1 MAYKELLVAD
11 RKLSYQDLLEI
22 IRLVEESPEFSEFKL
37 EYGDIKI
44 NLGKSSAGAIS
55 AHEPLDN
62 PADLSP
68 KVTQVTSPPEPVKL
82 VRSSR
87 TSVPDGMI
95 GIKSPMVGSF
105 YRSPE
110 PGAPPFIEIG
120 STVNPDSTV
129 CIIEVMK
136 LMNSLPAGVN
146 GTISEI
152 LVADGDPVEYG
163 QILVLIKPS

>member
-1 MAYKELLVAD
+1 MAYKELFVAD
-11 RKLSYQDLLEI
+11 RDLSYQDLLNI

-44 NLGKSSAGAIS
+44 NLRKSSAGVMS
-55 AHEPLDN
+55 APEPLDN
-62 PADLSP
+62 PVDVKP
-68 KVTQVTSPPEPVKL
+68 KVMKVTNHSESIELVKSSTTMIPE
-82 VRSSR
+82 
-87 TSVPDGMI
+87 GMI

-152 LVADGDPVEYG
+152 LVSDGDPVEYG

>member
-1 MAYKELLVAD
+1 MAD
-11 RKLSYQDLLEI
+11 RDLSYQDLLDI

-44 NLGKSSAGAIS
+44 NLRKSSAGLMS
-55 AHEPLDN
+55 APEPLDI
-62 PADLSP
+62 PADVKS
-68 KVTQVTSPPEPVKL
+68 KVTQVTTPLETIALVKSSMTVVPE
-82 VRSSR
+82 
-87 TSVPDGMI
+87 GMI

-152 LVADGDPVEYG
+152 LVSDGDPVEYG

>member
-1 MAYKELLVAD
+1 MAD
-11 RKLSYQDLLEI
+11 RELSYRDLLEI
-22 IRLVEESPEFSEFKL
+22 IQLVEESPEFSEFKL

-44 NLGKSSAGAIS
+44 NLRKSSAGVMS
-55 AHEPLDN
+55 AHETLDN
-62 PADLSP
+62 PADVNP
-68 KVTQVTSPPEPVKL
+68 KVTQATPPPEPDKL
-82 VRSSR
+82 VRSSA
-87 TSVPDGMI
+87 TLVPKGMI

-152 LVADGDPVEYG
+152 LVSDGDPVEYG

>member
-1 MAYKELLVAD
+1 MAD
-11 RKLSYQDLLEI
+11 RDLSYQDLLEI

-44 NLGKSSAGAIS
+44 NLRKSSAGVMS
-55 AHEPLDN
+55 A
-62 PADLSP
+62 
-68 KVTQVTSPPEPVKL
+68 PEPVDNRPDVKPQVTQLTTPSEPIEVFKSSKL
-82 VRSSR
+82 L
-87 TSVPDGMI
+87 VPEGMI

-152 LVADGDPVEYG
+152 LVSDGDPVEYG

>member
-11 RKLSYQDLLEI
+11 RELSYQDLLEI

-44 NLGKSSAGAIS
+44 NLRKSSAGAVS
-55 AHEPLDN
+55 SHEPLDN

-68 KVTQVTSPPEPVKL
+68 KVKQVTSPPEPVKL
-82 VRSSR
+82 VRSSA
-87 TSVPDGMI
+87 TLVPDGMI

-136 LMNSLPAGVN
+136 LMNAVSAGRKGVV
-146 GTISEI
+146 SEI
-152 LVADGDPVEYG
+152 LVGDAEPVEFG
-163 QILVLIKPS
+163 QALFVITPA